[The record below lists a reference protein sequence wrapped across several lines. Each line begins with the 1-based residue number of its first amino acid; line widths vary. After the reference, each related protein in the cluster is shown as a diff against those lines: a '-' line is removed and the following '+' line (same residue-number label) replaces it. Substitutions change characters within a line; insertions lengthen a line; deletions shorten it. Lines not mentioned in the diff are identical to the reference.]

1 MSQFTADTFFK
12 VFDKERKAEGTKVV
26 FVDSLLEVGQVTDQ
40 MLVLREEPEYNRF
53 QDITDIARN
62 LKCEITRGYYR
73 DGWMDEN
80 AKIRVMAGKEGVI
93 HLKFMF
99 PGILNGGETTTIHKD
114 GELAAQIPVTESVY
128 YQDIAAEPYQI
139 VELEFHHNF
148 YMQNA
153 QEQRG
158 EDRLAVIME
167 IMAD

>member
-1 MSQFTADTFFK
+1 
-12 VFDKERKAEGTKVV
+12 
-26 FVDSLLEVGQVTDQ
+26 
-40 MLVLREEPEYNRF
+40 
-53 QDITDIARN
+53 
-62 LKCEITRGYYR
+62 
-73 DGWMDEN
+73 MDEN